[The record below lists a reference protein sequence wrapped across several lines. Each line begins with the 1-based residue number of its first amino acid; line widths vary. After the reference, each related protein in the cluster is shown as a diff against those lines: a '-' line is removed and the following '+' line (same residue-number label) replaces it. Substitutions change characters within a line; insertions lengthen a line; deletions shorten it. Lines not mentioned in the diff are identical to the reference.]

1 MKMAEEKEESI
12 YDRIRRE
19 EREREDHERARQG
32 SLKILFGQQSNS
44 TQEKLRQLRRGES
57 Q

>member
-1 MKMAEEKEESI
+1 MAEEKEESI

-19 EREREDHERARQG
+19 EREREDQERARQG